1 MIRERLK
8 ANLFINQKKFQ
19 SNTNHLLA
27 DRTGYIVN
35 WLEHMFAWEGGG
47 PCPMRSKVNNLNMSR
62 DQDWNLY
69 GLLPPLH
76 ASTCICSVNVVKDLK
91 PN

>member
-35 WLEHMFAWEGGG
+35 WLEHMLAGEGGG
-47 PCPMRSKVNNLNMSR
+47 ALSNEAQSEQFEHVQGP
-62 DQDWNLY
+62 
-69 GLLPPLH
+69 GLEPLWFIT
-76 ASTCICSVNVVKDLK
+76 SLTCLHLHL
-91 PN
+91 